1 MAVMTHATWLVGC
14 SAALLIACGGG
25 DAGSP
30 TRPPSAAAAGGEV
43 VPELPDA
50 PDPSRRYMIYLH
62 NLWLENQG
70 DGVPH
75 PEFGDYEFG
84 GILDALAG
92 PGLTVIG
99 ELRQRGTD
107 PHAAAQ
113 RVADQ
118 VATLVGAGVP
128 PQNLTGVGFSKGG
141 AIAILA
147 SALIANDS
155 VNFVFLAACGS
166 WLQSTP
172 DLVPRGRLLSIRETS
187 DGAVGSCDVLFARAP
202 PSVERDEI
210 VLSLGG
216 GHGAFFRPHPEWIRP
231 VIRWATAGGPS

>member
-1 MAVMTHATWLVGC
+1 MTAMTHATWLVGC

-30 TRPPSAAAAGGEV
+30 TPSPSAAADRGAVMSG
-43 VPELPDA
+43 LPDA
-50 PDPSRRYMIYLH
+50 PDPSRRYLIYLH

-70 DGVPH
+70 SGVPH
-75 PEFGDYEFG
+75 PEFGDYEFDA
-84 GILDALAG
+84 ILDALAE

-99 ELRQRGTD
+99 EVRPRGTD

-118 VATLVGAGVP
+118 VSALLEAGVP
-128 PQNLTGVGFSKGG
+128 PEHLTVVGFSKGG

-166 WLQSTP
+166 WLQATP
-172 DLVPRGRLLSIRETS
+172 GLVPRGRLLSIREAS
-187 DGAVGSCDVLFARAP
+187 DGIVGSCDILFARAP

-216 GHGAFFRPHPEWIRP
+216 GHGAFFRPHPEWIQP
-231 VIRWATAGGPS
+231 AIHWATAGEPP